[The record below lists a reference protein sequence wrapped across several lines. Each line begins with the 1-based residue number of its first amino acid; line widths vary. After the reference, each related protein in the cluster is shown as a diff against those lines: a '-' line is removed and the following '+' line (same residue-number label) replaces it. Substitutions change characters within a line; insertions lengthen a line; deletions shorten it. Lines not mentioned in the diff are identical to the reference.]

1 MHYQRAQRSCVIAEG
16 CWLFFRCRFSQLR
29 RGGRGNHGSVHYNIV
44 VSGPQPRLLRSTD
57 RLRPGIDKRG
67 SAGQFSTMSA
77 DDTANP
83 PAARAT
89 EAEDPFRRVRLDKLE
104 TLRGMGID
112 PYPVSFPRE
121 HEAAALDREFAE
133 LPAGN
138 ETNRQVR
145 VAGRIRAIR
154 NSGMFIDLH
163 DASGKIQIFSHKD
176 YLRPGDLP
184 LLKLL
189 DIGDLIGVEGL
200 VRRTP
205 RGELTVN
212 AEHLTMLAKAL
223 RPLPEKYHGLA
234 DIELRYR
241 QRYLDLIMNP
251 QSRETLRRRSHVVAA
266 MRAWLI
272 ERGYLEVETPML
284 HTIPGGA
291 AAKPFITH
299 HNALDIDL
307 YLRIAPELHLKRLVV
322 GGLADKVFEIN
333 RCFRNEGLSP
343 RHNPEFTSLELY
355 EAYADYADMMALTE
369 RIVAYVAE
377 AATGGLKISYG
388 GAAIDLTPPWPRRS
402 MAELVLEATGVDFL
416 AIADAAAAREAARHL
431 GAAIAGHENWG
442 QALEAV
448 FGARVEDR
456 LIQPIHVTGFPRDI
470 SPLAK
475 ADRHDPRLVE
485 RFETYIYGWEIAN
498 AFSELNDPLDQR
510 ARFEAQMMA
519 RAAGDEEAQ
528 PLDEDYV
535 TALEYGL
542 PPCGGLGIGIDR
554 LVMLLTDSPSI
565 RDVIAFPTLR
575 PR

>member
-1 MHYQRAQRSCVIAEG
+1 MTDSEQP
-16 CWLFFRCRFSQLR
+16 LR
-29 RGGRGNHGSVHYNIV
+29 DPVD
-44 VSGPQPRLLRSTD
+44 PLRSV
-57 RLRPGIDKRG
+57 RIGKRE
-67 SAGQFSTMSA
+67 SLK
-77 DDTANP
+77 
-83 PAARAT
+83 AR
-89 EAEDPFRRVRLDKLE
+89 
-104 TLRGMGID
+104 GID
-112 PYPVSFPRE
+112 PYPYSFERT
-121 HEAAALDREFAE
+121 HETGQLERRYAGLAAGAE
-133 LPAGN
+133 T
-138 ETNRQVR
+138 EDKVR
-145 VAGRIRAIR
+145 VAGRIRAMR

-163 DASGKIQIFSHKD
+163 DASGKIQVFCHKD
-176 YLRPGDLP
+176 VLGSEDLGIVR
-184 LLKLL
+184 LL

-212 AEHLTMLAKAL
+212 ACQVTVLAKAL

-241 QRYLDLIMNP
+241 QRYVDLIMSS
-251 QSRETLRRRSHVVAA
+251 QSRVTLLRRSQVIAV
-266 MRAWLI
+266 MRNYLA
-272 ERGYLEVETPML
+272 ERGYVEVETPML
-284 HTIPGGA
+284 HAIAGGA
-291 AAKPFITH
+291 SAKPFVTH
-299 HNALDIDL
+299 HNTLDIDL
-307 YLRIAPELHLKRLVV
+307 YLRIAPELHLKRLLV
-322 GGLADKVFEIN
+322 GGLAEKLFEIN

-355 EAYADYADMMALTE
+355 EAYVDYRAMMQLTE
-369 RIVAYVAE
+369 ELVTAAAE
-377 AATGGLKISYG
+377 AVIGTLRISYG
-388 GAAIDLTPPWPRRS
+388 GTEIDLSVPWPRRS
-402 MAELVLEATGVDFL
+402 MAELVHDVAGIDFL
-416 AIADAAAAREAARHL
+416 ALPSAEAARKAATDI
-431 GAAIAGHENWG
+431 GAVLTGAENWG
-442 QALEAV
+442 QALEAA
-448 FGARVEDR
+448 FAARVEDT
-456 LIQPIHVTGFPRDI
+456 LIQPVHVTGFPREI

-498 AFSELNDPLDQR
+498 AFSELTDPEDQR
-510 ARFEAQMMA
+510 ERFVAQMKA

>member
-1 MHYQRAQRSCVIAEG
+1 
-16 CWLFFRCRFSQLR
+16 
-29 RGGRGNHGSVHYNIV
+29 
-44 VSGPQPRLLRSTD
+44 
-57 RLRPGIDKRG
+57 
-67 SAGQFSTMSA
+67 MSA
-77 DDTANP
+77 EENINA
-83 PAARAT
+83 AARADD
-89 EAEDPFRRVRLDKLE
+89 EDDPFRRVRLDKLAA
-104 TLRGMGID
+104 LRGMGID
-112 PYPVSFPRE
+112 PYPVSFERSD
-121 HEAAALDREFAE
+121 EAVALDRRHAD
-133 LPAGN
+133 LAPGAS
-138 ETNRQVR
+138 TDDRVR
-145 VAGRIRAIR
+145 IAGRIRAIR

-176 YLRPGDLP
+176 NLAAEQMQLLR
-184 LLKLL
+184 LL
-189 DIGDLIGVEGL
+189 DIGDLIGVEGRI
-200 VRRTP
+200 RRTP
-205 RGELTVN
+205 RGELTVD
-212 AEHLTMLAKAL
+212 AERLTLLAKSL

-251 QSRETLRRRSHVVAA
+251 QSRETLRRRSRIVAG
-266 MRAWLI
+266 MREFLLA
-272 ERGYLEVETPML
+272 RGYLEVETPML

-355 EAYADYADMMALTE
+355 EAYTDYTGMMALTE
-369 RIVAYVAE
+369 AIVANVAE
-377 AATGGLKISYG
+377 AAAGGRTISYG
-388 GAAIDLTPPWPRRS
+388 GTAIDLSPPWPRRG
-402 MAELVLEATGVDFL
+402 MAELVQEATGVDFL
-416 AIADAAAAREAARHL
+416 AIDSAEAARKAADHL
-431 GAAIAGHENWG
+431 GIALQGGENWG

-448 FGARVEDR
+448 FAARVEDR

-475 ADRHDPRLVE
+475 ADRNDPRLVE
-485 RFETYIYGWEIAN
+485 RFETYVYGWEIAN

-510 ARFEAQMMA
+510 ARFEAQMLA

-535 TALEYGL
+535 RALEYGL